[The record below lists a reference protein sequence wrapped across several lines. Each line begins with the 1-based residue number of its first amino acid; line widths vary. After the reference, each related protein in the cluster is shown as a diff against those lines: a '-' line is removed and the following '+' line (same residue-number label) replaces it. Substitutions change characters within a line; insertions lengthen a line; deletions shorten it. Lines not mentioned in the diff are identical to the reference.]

1 MLLPPVAKQ
10 QFRNLFVKE
19 VAVTFYCIFSQIQR

>member
-1 MLLPPVAKQ
+1 MVLPSVPKR

-19 VAVTFYCIFSQIQR
+19 VPVTFNCIFSQIQR